1 MSLVHKPEMTE
12 SNLAAQGEGLRG
24 RGRDR
29 RLTNVVI
36 KSEMGGT
43 LPLEMLKTKI
53 DPAMYMKKKASSDT
67 MSIGGQAFYTKMQ
80 QFLDSRQQSA
90 GLLAE
95 NADISR

>member
-1 MSLVHKPEMTE
+1 
-12 SNLAAQGEGLRG
+12 
-24 RGRDR
+24 
-29 RLTNVVI
+29 
-36 KSEMGGT
+36 MGGT